1 MWAQRGLHEMARMRN
16 ANYSHSQLVK
26 PASNSQHPK
35 NEHLSALVEHGR
47 GWALHVDN
55 LSARYGNQVVLD
67 QLSFRLE
74 PGQIGCLLGPSG
86 CGKTTA
92 LRCIAGFVRPDSGSI
107 ILDQEVLANTAT
119 WVEPED
125 RGVGLVFQD
134 FALFP
139 HLTVKENIGFGLQHM
154 PKAQRAR
161 RVDQMLELADIN
173 VIAQRYAHE
182 LSGGQQ
188 QRVALAR
195 ALAPSPRLIL
205 LDEPFSNLDP
215 DLRERLALEVRQLL
229 QLSHTTALLVTHDQ
243 HEAFAM
249 ADVIGV
255 MQDGRLDQWADP
267 YALYHRPASVAV
279 ADFVGRGVWIPG
291 RLLEE
296 NNAYTIAIELGGLPL
311 IDPSQIAAAKQAA
324 AADGTLRVL
333 LRPDDVIH
341 DDESNIQAV
350 VLRKAF
356 RGAEFIYTLRL
367 PSGSELLALVPSH
380 HDHAIGEPIGIRFN
394 ADHVVTFPS
403 TVAK

>member
-1 MWAQRGLHEMARMRN
+1 MPTINPITSKNARL
-16 ANYSHSQLVK
+16 ANLS
-26 PASNSQHPK
+26 
-35 NEHLSALVEHGR
+35 EHDR
-47 GWALHVDN
+47 GWALSVEN
-55 LSARYGNQVVLD
+55 LSARYGNQLVLN

-107 ILDQEVLANTAT
+107 VLDQEVLTDGTT
-119 WVEPED
+119 WVEPEN

-134 FALFP
+134 YALFP
-139 HLTVKENIGFGLQHM
+139 HLTVKENIGFGLQ
-154 PKAQRAR
+154 KLSQADRAK
-161 RVDQMLELADIN
+161 RVEQMLELADIKA
-173 VIAQRYAHE
+173 IGQRYAHE

-195 ALAPSPRLIL
+195 AIAPAPRLIL

-229 QLSHTTALLVTHDQ
+229 LLSNTTALLVTHDQ

-255 MQDGRLDQWADP
+255 MQEGRLDQWDNP
-267 YALYHRPASVAV
+267 YALYHQPASVAV
-279 ADFVGRGVWIPG
+279 ADFVGRGVWMQG
-291 RLLEE
+291 RLSKQDG
-296 NNAYTIAIELGGLPL
+296 AYAIAIELGGLPL
-311 IDPSQIAAAKQAA
+311 TDAQQILAAKKAA
-324 AADGTLRVL
+324 SADGSLRVL

-341 DDESNIQAV
+341 DDDSKIQAV

-367 PSGSELLALVPSH
+367 PSGNELLALVPSH

-394 ADHVVTFPS
+394 ADHVVTFPNTFPRPS
-403 TVAK
+403 S